1 MSNENGDNKKLVN
14 SKQVGEGIVPHA
26 LSEDVFFIIVDGFSK
41 YESQTKIC
49 EKAGIQRFTLR
60 QWLSDPNPVGI
71 VKELQ
76 EAIKELQV
84 TPQRL
89 LYLKTQEVLMKRL
102 TEPRVTVRETK
113 ISANSITTQEY
124 NQIKNKF
131 GEEAADTYRAIVERC
146 VPTVVVKKTTIREEI
161 SAMEAFKIWSYL
173 REELGNVSFSGEDD
187 IVLSV
192 IHPDCPEV

>member
-1 MSNENGDNKKLVN
+1 MSSGNGDNKKLVN
-14 SKQVGEGIVPHA
+14 SKQVSESIVPTA
-26 LSEDVFFIIVDGFSK
+26 LTEDVFFKIVDGFSK
-41 YESQTKIC
+41 YESQSKIC

-84 TPQRL
+84 TPRRL
-89 LYLKTQEVLMKRL
+89 LYLKTQEVLMKHL
-102 TEPRVTVRETK
+102 TEPRKTIRRTR
-113 ISANSITTQEY
+113 IASDNITTQEY
-124 NQIKNKF
+124 NKIVEEF
-131 GEEAADTYRAIVERC
+131 GEEAAETYRAIVQWRSS
-146 VPTVVVKKTTIREEI
+146 TIKMKETEIEEEI
-161 SAMEAFKIWSYL
+161 KTAEVFKIWSYL
-173 REELGNVSFSGEDD
+173 REELGNVSFFGEDD